1 MNIIHPDYS
10 KLAARLAVSNLHKY
24 TSDSFLGVA
33 AKLRYLKDH
42 QGRDAP
48 LMAEDVYQI
57 IANNA
62 DKIQARIDYQRDFNY
77 DYFGYRTLERAYL
90 FKDGNGKVIER
101 VSIGIHL
108 NDLDSAFETYDLMSQ
123 LYFTHATPTLF
134 NSGTPKPQMSSCFLL
149 TV

>member
-33 AKLRYLKDH
+33 AKLRYLKDS

-48 LMAEDVYQI
+48 LMADDVYQI

-62 DKIQARIDYQRDFNY
+62 DKIQARIDY
-77 DYFGYRTLERAYL
+77 
-90 FKDGNGKVIER
+90 
-101 VSIGIHL
+101 
-108 NDLDSAFETYDLMSQ
+108 
-123 LYFTHATPTLF
+123 
-134 NSGTPKPQMSSCFLL
+134 
-149 TV
+149 